1 MDFQQFITE
10 QKKTHAPWCKYE
22 ELNDVALVVLLSTF
36 WVLRLWCALRILC
49 ASGLSLKKAYDE
61 AHRIATKL
69 TPEGLNR
76 LYTIHP
82 RETPL
87 TLLVLWGCNSNDIST
102 ELTKRTERYPLS
114 REIIR
119 YKMRKPGAPWMISLL
134 KLAEVDE
141 LTTHKPYIED
151 DEDLQMLGLKAVV
164 KCHRRLGQKIMTHL
178 KKHPIRVALPDPSSL
193 DLPTANL
200 QQVDAFCLKVLKKH
214 TEISLRDL
222 LPVLSGDLERE
233 APEYARQKLRNHYR
247 KRDRRLSK
255 QVKGDVEELE
265 GAGKLSRDGQTVK
278 RLPRDNHMEGIE
290 RTFEALFQDSYE
302 RINDILDGRRALE
315 IIRRLPENRRRF
327 FHTLAETDD
336 ITKASGSGPVSR
348 QMGHRYRLEMRRKLT
363 QGTPQKKKK

>member
-82 RETPL
+82 HETPL
-87 TLLVLWGCNSNDIST
+87 TLLVFWGCNMNDIST

-134 KLAEVDE
+134 KLAEADVKLGNYSHARE
-141 LTTHKPYIED
+141 MLLQYSLVSPPTTES
-151 DEDLQMLGLKAVV
+151 
-164 KCHRRLGQKIMTHL
+164 KILHEQ
-178 KKHPIRVALPDPSSL
+178 L
-193 DLPTANL
+193 D
-200 QQVDAFCLKVLKKH
+200 
-214 TEISLRDL
+214 
-222 LPVLSGDLERE
+222 
-233 APEYARQKLRNHYR
+233 
-247 KRDRRLSK
+247 KRT
-255 QVKGDVEELE
+255 G
-265 GAGKLSRDGQTVK
+265 
-278 RLPRDNHMEGIE
+278 
-290 RTFEALFQDSYE
+290 
-302 RINDILDGRRALE
+302 
-315 IIRRLPENRRRF
+315 
-327 FHTLAETDD
+327 
-336 ITKASGSGPVSR
+336 
-348 QMGHRYRLEMRRKLT
+348 
-363 QGTPQKKKK
+363 